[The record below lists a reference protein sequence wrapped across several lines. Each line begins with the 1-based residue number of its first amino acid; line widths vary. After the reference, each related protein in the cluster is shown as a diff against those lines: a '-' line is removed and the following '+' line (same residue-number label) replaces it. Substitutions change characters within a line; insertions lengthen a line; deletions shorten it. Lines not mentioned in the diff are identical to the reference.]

1 MLIMC
6 PEIITKN
13 KQGLTTVLYFV
24 AVKLRAFRDRVF
36 DKLYIESVVCALL
49 QTYGL
54 LGKSEKA
61 DEKGRK
67 KGQTKSGKCQRN

>member
-1 MLIMC
+1 M
-6 PEIITKN
+6 
-13 KQGLTTVLYFV
+13 
-24 AVKLRAFRDRVF
+24 F

-61 DEKGRK
+61 GEKGRK
-67 KGQTKSGKCQRN
+67 KGQTKSGNVKEIEATVAAIREEQAGKDYIIDTIYL